1 MTYRSPLE
9 RRHVRLA
16 RLRTAGVIALL
27 CVLALWL
34 DRPVCLLT
42 RGDKQELEGNDWWQ
56 FFRAVGFLPT
66 WLFIGGAIALV
77 EWRERLPRAT
87 GLLIMG
93 SATATGLLAEL
104 LKVVLGRHRPDEHG
118 HLDWNPLL
126 GAIYDPDKYGSSLGL
141 PSSHAAVA
149 FGGAMAV
156 AMLYPGARW
165 VALAAATGCAITRL
179 VAGAHALSDLLLAGL
194 IAWGVAAL
202 LTRRHRPRDGRD
214 FVRFG

>member
-16 RLRTAGVIALL
+16 RLRTAGVVALA

-34 DRPVCLLT
+34 DRPVYLLT
-42 RGDKQELEGNDWWQ
+42 AGDEQSMERNDWYQ
-56 FFRAVGFLPT
+56 MFRAVGFLPT
-66 WLFIGGAIALV
+66 WLFLGGAMALI
-77 EWRERLPRAT
+77 EWRERAARPT
-87 GLLIMG
+87 GLIIMG
-93 SATATGLLAEL
+93 SAAATGLLAEL
-104 LKVVLGRHRPDEHG
+104 LKVLLGRHRPDERG

-149 FGGAMAV
+149 FGGAMAM

-165 VALAAATGCAITRL
+165 VALAAAAGCAITRL
-179 VAGAHALSDLLLAGL
+179 LAGAHALSDLLLAGL
-194 IAWGVAAL
+194 IAWGVAAV
-202 LTRRHRPRDGRD
+202 LTRRHRLRDGRLM
-214 FVRFG
+214 VRFG

>member
-9 RRHVRLA
+9 RRHARLR
-16 RLRTAGVIALL
+16 RLRTAGVVALL

-34 DRPVCLLT
+34 DRPVYLLT
-42 RGDKQELEGNDWWQ
+42 SGDEHELERNDWYQ
-56 FFRAVGFLPT
+56 MFRAVGFLPT
-66 WLFIGGAIALV
+66 WLLVGGAIALV
-77 EWRERLPRAT
+77 EWRERAARPT

-156 AMLYPGARW
+156 ALLYPGARW
-165 VALAAATGCAITRL
+165 VALAAAAGCAMTRL
-179 VAGAHALSDLLLAGL
+179 AAGAHALSDVLLAGL

-202 LTRRHRPRDGRD
+202 LTGRHRRGDGRQL
-214 FVRFG
+214 VRFG

>member
-9 RRHVRLA
+9 RRHSRLK
-16 RLRTAGVIALL
+16 RLRTAGLVTLV

-34 DRPVCLLT
+34 DRPVYLLT
-42 RGDKQELEGNDWWQ
+42 RGDEEGLEGNDWYQ
-56 FFRAVGFLPT
+56 MFRAVGFLPT
-66 WLFIGGAIALV
+66 WLLAGGAIALV
-77 EWRERLPRAT
+77 EWRERLARPT

-104 LKVVLGRHRPDEHG
+104 LKIVLGRHRPDEHG

-126 GAIYDPDKYGSSLGL
+126 GAVYDPDKYGSSLGL

-156 AMLYPGARW
+156 AMLYPGARL
-165 VALAAATGCAITRL
+165 VALAAAAGCALTRL
-179 VAGAHALSDLLLAGL
+179 LAGAHALSDLLLAGL

-202 LTRRHRPRDGRD
+202 FTRHHRPRDGRPW
-214 FVRFG
+214 VRFG